1 MMSQTRYQ
9 GEGGGLDTQ
18 ARPADHWRMG
28 HATKPSRTRTSR
40 MAQILA
46 QICFALAL
54 PLIGAD
60 GALAQER
67 IPRVLLLY
75 PYDNTGAAIISG
87 EAARKR
93 MMERLNRKVEFN
105 SDFLD
110 LLRFQDEAHRRQAAQ
125 YLAQKYAQISI
136 DLIIALNTETYR
148 FVGAYRDLFA
158 PKVPVVFCCV
168 MRSLLDETT
177 DRPTDITGIIT
188 DYDITKSLDL
198 AERLQPKARD
208 LVFVSGASTIDQVW
222 QDMYRRQAAP
232 YQSRFNVTF
241 LSGLSRE
248 ELLQRVS
255 RLSPDTI
262 VVLGALFVDSI
273 GRQHI
278 AYELASDVAKASS
291 APTYAPID
299 TFLGRGIVGG
309 HMGTFEDAG
318 IEVADLAVEVLG
330 GTDPRSIPPRSSKG
344 QHFRV
349 DARQLA
355 RWGMAESALPADA
368 LVLFKEPTLWE
379 EHRNSVISALAIMAI
394 QMALI
399 GALVLQIFRRRRLE
413 HEMQVAQSELA
424 RVTRVTTMGEM
435 TASIAHEVNQPL
447 AAIVASGSAGLRW
460 LANATPNI
468 EEAKAALKRVVNDGY
483 RASEVI
489 SGVRA
494 MFKKDA
500 QARNPVDINQL
511 VREVLT
517 LLQSQIQENDI
528 VVKTSL
534 SDEAPVVPGD
544 KVQLQQVLL
553 NLITNAIEAMAN
565 VSGRERS
572 LRISTQAQGGE
583 VLLDIADAGHGI
595 EPEHLKRIFEAFY
608 TTKTHGMGMGLS
620 ICKSIVQ
627 RHGGRLSASRATPHG
642 SVFHVV
648 LTTSV
653 QD

>member
-1 MMSQTRYQ
+1 
-9 GEGGGLDTQ
+9 
-18 ARPADHWRMG
+18 MG
-28 HATKPSRTRTSR
+28 HATKPSHTRKSR
-40 MAQILA
+40 MARILA
-46 QICFALAL
+46 RICFALAL
-54 PLIGAD
+54 LMIGAD
-60 GALAQER
+60 ASEGQER
-67 IPRVLLLY
+67 TPRVLLLY
-75 PYDNTGAAIISG
+75 PYDNAHAASIISG
-87 EAARKR
+87 EAARR
-93 MMERLNRKVEFN
+93 RLIERLNGKVEFHT
-105 SDFLD
+105 DFLD
-110 LLRFQDEAHRRQAAQ
+110 LLRFQDEAHRRRLAQ
-125 YLAQKYAQISI
+125 YLAEKYAQTSI
-136 DLIIALNTETYR
+136 DLVIALNTEVYR
-148 FVGAYRDLFA
+148 FAGPYRDLFA

-168 MRSLLDETT
+168 MRALIDEMTN
-177 DRPTDITGIIT
+177 RPSDVTGIIT
-188 DYDITKSLDL
+188 DYDVTKTLEL
-198 AERLQPKARD
+198 AERLQPTARN
-208 LVFVSGASTIDQVW
+208 LVFVSGVSNVDRVW
-222 QDMYRRQAAP
+222 EEMYRRQSTP
-232 YQSRFNVTF
+232 YQSRFNITF
-241 LSGLSRE
+241 LVGLPQE
-248 ELLQRVS
+248 ELLHRVS
-255 RLSPDTI
+255 QLPPDTI
-262 VVLGALFVDSI
+262 VVLGSLFVDRT
-273 GRQHI
+273 GRHY
-278 AYELASDVAKASS
+278 AAFELAADIAKASS
-291 APTYAPID
+291 APTYAPLD

-318 IEVADLAVEVLG
+318 IEVADLAAEVLG
-330 GTDPRSIPPRSSKG
+330 GTDPRSIAPRSSKA
-344 QHFRV
+344 QQFRV

-355 RWGMAESALPADA
+355 RWGMAETALPDDTSI
-368 LVLFKEPTLWE
+368 LFKQPTLWE
-379 EHRNSVISALAIMAI
+379 QHRNSVIGALAIIAI

-413 HEMQVAQSELA
+413 HEMQVAQSDLA
-424 RVTRVTTMGEM
+424 RVTRVTAMGEM

-489 SGVRA
+489 SGIRA

-511 VREVLT
+511 VREVLA

-544 KVQLQQVLL
+544 KVQLQQVML

-572 LRISTQAQGGE
+572 LRISAQAQGGE
-583 VLLDIADAGHGI
+583 VLVDIADAGHGI
-595 EPEHLKRIFEAFY
+595 EPDHLKRIFEAFY

-620 ICKSIVQ
+620 ICRSIVQ
-627 RHGGRLSASRATPHG
+627 RHGGRLSASRASPHG

>member
-1 MMSQTRYQ
+1 M
-9 GEGGGLDTQ
+9 
-18 ARPADHWRMG
+18 AR
-28 HATKPSRTRTSR
+28 
-40 MAQILA
+40 ILA

-54 PLIGAD
+54 PLIGTYA
-60 GALAQER
+60 AQAQER
-67 IPRVLLLY
+67 IPRILLLY
-75 PYDNTGAAIISG
+75 PYDNAPIASTISG

-93 MMERLNRKVEFN
+93 LIERLNGKVEFN

-110 LLRFQDEAHRRQAAQ
+110 LLRFQDDAHRRLSAQ
-125 YLAQKYAQISI
+125 YLADKYAQTSI
-136 DLIIALNTETYR
+136 DVIIALNTETYR
-148 FVGAYRDLFA
+148 FAAAYRHIFA

-168 MRSLLDETT
+168 VRALLDTI
-177 DRPTDITGIIT
+177 DRPADITGIVT
-188 DYDITKSLDL
+188 DYDITKTLEL
-198 AERLQPKARD
+198 AERLQPNARN
-208 LVFVSGASTIDQVW
+208 LVFILGVSNIDRVW
-222 QDMYRRQAAP
+222 EEMYRRQSAP
-232 YQSRFNVTF
+232 YQSRFNITF
-241 LSGLSRE
+241 LTGLPRD
-248 ELLQRVS
+248 ELLERVS
-255 RLSPDTI
+255 QLPPDTI
-262 VVLGALFVDSI
+262 VVFGALFVDRT
-273 GRQHI
+273 GRYHV
-278 AYELASDVAKASS
+278 AYELAEDVAKASS
-291 APTYAPID
+291 APAYAPID

-330 GTDPRSIPPRSSKG
+330 GADPRSIPPRSSKA
-344 QHFRV
+344 QQFRV

-355 RWGMAESALPADA
+355 RWGMAESALPADT
-368 LVLFKEPTLWE
+368 LVVFKDPTLWE
-379 EHRNSVISALAIMAI
+379 QHRNSVISALAIIAI

-460 LANATPNI
+460 LANATPNV
-468 EEAKAALKRVVNDGY
+468 EEAKAALKRVVNDGH

-489 SGVRA
+489 SGIRA
-494 MFKKDA
+494 MFKKEA
-500 QARNPVDINQL
+500 QTRNPVDINQL
-511 VREVLT
+511 VREVLA

-565 VSGRERS
+565 VSDRERS
-572 LRISTQAQGGE
+572 LKISTQAQGGE
-583 VLLDIADAGHGI
+583 VLVDIADAGHGI

-620 ICKSIVQ
+620 ICRSIVQ
-627 RHGGRLSASRATPHG
+627 RHGGRLSASRASPHG

-648 LTTSV
+648 LTSNV